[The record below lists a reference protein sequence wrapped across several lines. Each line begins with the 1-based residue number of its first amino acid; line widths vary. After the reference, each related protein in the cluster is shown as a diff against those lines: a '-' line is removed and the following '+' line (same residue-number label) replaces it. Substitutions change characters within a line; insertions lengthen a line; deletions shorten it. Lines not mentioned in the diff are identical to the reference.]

1 MLYGY
6 ARVSSKEQSLK
17 RQEKELMNEGVDKK
31 NIYKEM
37 ASGKSFKDRIEYQR
51 LLDQCAVGDTIIF
64 TSLDRFSRNVAETV
78 KGLEILEKR
87 GIKAKFLKEGI
98 TTEMQGIAKL
108 IISIFSWVAEQERIN
123 LLERQRKGYE
133 ALERN
138 EAGRLI
144 SKKGTL
150 IGAKEKNF
158 SKQQIN
164 MLKEFKEGKSTYNL
178 TQLAKILEVSR
189 PTIYKKLKEL

>member
-17 RQEKELMNEGVDKK
+17 RQEKELINEGVDKK

-78 KGLEILEKR
+78 KGLETLEKR

-108 IISIFSWVAEQERIN
+108 IISIFSWVAEQEREN

-138 EAGRLI
+138 ENGRLI

>member
-17 RQEKELMNEGVDKK
+17 RQEKELINEGVDKK